1 MEDKPQ
7 EDIVIHRDQNLYKA
21 QSKSNGNWY
30 WGVTPWPNQ
39 YKMLYLCPAE
49 PWIKGEEIVQVNAK
63 SGTRYIIPKD
73 RFPESCKTT
82 RSGKI
87 IFSDKNSDDIDFSA
101 HLVTATA
108 PQAPQKRARVEETPS
123 SKSAPAVV
131 NVPQEFTELLSQ
143 LVKSN
148 NQMLEF
154 LKEAQREN
162 QRTSDAFIAA
172 CAQLAHLGDA
182 ILNRNISDVE
192 DDEELPINK
201 I

>member
-39 YKMLYLCPAE
+39 YKMLYLCPAD
-49 PWIKGEEIVQVNAK
+49 PWVKGEEIVQVNAK
-63 SGTRYIIPKD
+63 SGTRYIIPKEK
-73 RFPESCKTT
+73 FPESCKIT
-82 RSGKI
+82 RGGKI
-87 IFSDKNSDDIDFSA
+87 IFSDKNSDDIDFSS
-101 HLVTATA
+101 HLVT
-108 PQAPQKRARVEETPS
+108 APQKRARVEETPL
-123 SKSAPAVV
+123 SKSTQQTVV

-154 LKEAQREN
+154 LKEVQREN

-192 DDEELPINK
+192 DEEELPINK

>member
-21 QSKSNGNWY
+21 QSKTNGNWY

-39 YKMLYLCPAE
+39 YKMLYLCPAD
-49 PWIKGEEIVQVNAK
+49 PWTKGEEIVQVNAK
-63 SGTRYIIPKD
+63 SGARYIIPKE
-73 RFPESCKTT
+73 RFPESCKIT
-82 RSGKI
+82 RSGRI

-101 HLVTATA
+101 NLVTA
-108 PQAPQKRARVEETPS
+108 PQAPQKRPRVEETLPS
-123 SKSAPAVV
+123 SAV
-131 NVPQEFTELLSQ
+131 NVPREFTELLSQ

-192 DDEELPINK
+192 DEEELPIK
-201 I
+201 